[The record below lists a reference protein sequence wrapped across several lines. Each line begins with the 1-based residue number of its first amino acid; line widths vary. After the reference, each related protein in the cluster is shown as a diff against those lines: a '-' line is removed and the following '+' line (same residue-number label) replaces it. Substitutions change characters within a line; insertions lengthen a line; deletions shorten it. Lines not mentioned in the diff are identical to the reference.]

1 MAGRNRLRI
10 SRTID
15 PETHMTK
22 ASQHLLTLGRELL
35 APFTRLPGVACAAI
49 TGSSAEGLSD
59 AHSDLD
65 MTIYYDSM
73 PAEAEVRAARE
84 SLNGGPLVWSMG
96 SHADGEFAE
105 AFRLKGVE
113 CQIGHVTVARWEA
126 DIAKTLAGEEPGSPL
141 HKAMSGTLVS
151 IPVFG
156 AARLEEWQRRL
167 RDYPHALRVA
177 MVRHHLKFFAIWGV
191 WERIATR
198 DAGLWLR
205 QTLVESSFNLLGTSA
220 GLSRKYFTPFQ
231 FKRMRTFIATLDVA
245 PARLGERLEAL
256 WYLPPE
262 RAVLQLRELVADTVA
277 LVERELPEVDTAAC
291 RKGLARRDEPW
302 AMPD

>member
-1 MAGRNRLRI
+1 
-10 SRTID
+10 
-15 PETHMTK
+15 MTVT
-22 ASQHLLTLGRELL
+22 SQHLVELGRSVL
-35 APFTRLPGVACAAI
+35 APFAQLPGVACAAI

-59 AHSDLD
+59 THSDLD

-73 PAEAEVRAARE
+73 PAEADIRAARE
-84 SLNGGPLVWSMG
+84 SLNGGALVWSMG

-105 AFRLKGVE
+105 AFRLGGVE

-126 DIAKTLAGEEPGSPL
+126 DMTRILAGEEPGSPL

-151 IPVFG
+151 VPVFG
-156 AARLEEWQRRL
+156 AARMEAWQRRL
-167 RDYPHALRVA
+167 RDYPPALRLA

-191 WERIATR
+191 WERLRTR
-198 DAGLWLR
+198 DAMLWYR
-205 QTLVESSFNLLGTSA
+205 QSLVESSFNLLGVAA

-231 FKRMRTFIATLDVA
+231 FKRAEAFIATLEVA

-256 WYLPPE
+256 WEVSPE
-262 RAVLQLRELVADTVA
+262 LAVVDLRELVTETVA

-291 RKGLARRDEPW
+291 RKGLARLDAPW
-302 AMPD
+302 DIPTVGA